1 MPRAKLSMVS
11 HNRNAANR
19 KPRAATRAGARTSPA
34 QLRMLRV
41 DGDAQRA
48 SDDSHVAA
56 VGVAAAGGS
65 PELPP
70 EWTQCSTEE
79 LLELYRRLGH
89 NSLRDLV
96 VERHRASVDSM
107 ARGLAVR
114 LPPSVD
120 IQDLVHAGIWGLMQ
134 AIVTYDAKL
143 CDQFSA
149 YMRIR
154 VRGAMLDELRQM
166 DLVPRLL
173 RRQLRQREAALV
185 KLRASL
191 QREPSSA
198 ELAAELGWTEAQLLR
213 RQVSLPGVT
222 DRGNAF
228 AADGDEGSPM
238 DRLAD
243 DGLESPIEA
252 ISRQEL
258 LEMIRQTLQ
267 PIEWKVLQLHYLEGL
282 TGKQVARRLRLS
294 AARICQIHVRVLER
308 LKTQLASVT
317 ST

>member
-1 MPRAKLSMVS
+1 
-11 HNRNAANR
+11 
-19 KPRAATRAGARTSPA
+19 
-34 QLRMLRV
+34 MLRADV
-41 DGDAQRA
+41 DVVRDR
-48 SDDSHVAA
+48 SD
-56 VGVAAAGGS
+56 GGS
-65 PELPP
+65 VPEATSELA
-70 EWTQCSTEE
+70 ERTTEE
-79 LLELYRRLGH
+79 LLEQFRRLGH
-89 NSLRDLV
+89 TSLRDLV
-96 VERHRASVDSM
+96 VERHRASVESM

-134 AIVTYDAKL
+134 AISTYDPKL

-173 RRQLRQREAALV
+173 RRQWKQREAALV

-198 ELAAELGWTEAQLLR
+198 ELAAELGWTEEELLR
-213 RQVSLPGVT
+213 RQIAIPRSADQLGS
-222 DRGNAF
+222 AH
-228 AADGDEGSPM
+228 ADGDEGSPM

-252 ISRQEL
+252 LSRREL
-258 LEMIRQTLQ
+258 LETIRQTLQ

-308 LKTQLASVT
+308 LKVQLAAEVAT
-317 ST
+317 